1 MRLIPH
7 LAWHDLRSQ
16 RVPLLVW
23 AGILALLPA
32 AILVGPALLLHMPRT
47 PVLLLLRLLS
57 TGFLA
62 ALIVQRDSLV
72 GTTAFWLTRPITR
85 VALFASKLVSLA
97 AVLVVVPWAVTLIA
111 WWSTGALVSDAV
123 RAGTAVAVEQGV
135 VTLLAAMAACITSS
149 LTHLV
154 VAAVASFALVSAA
167 GGVVVPAI
175 LRFWPFMTPYG
186 RWQPDVFIVTI
197 FVLGLP
203 IIGYQYIKRRERR
216 SAAMV
221 MVALLTAIA
230 AGLAWPAEP
239 LIRPSGPVDQAVV
252 NPEGVVVSLDPE
264 TLIEQYRPEEV
275 GGVVVPRTQLSAVIT
290 ADGQSDAVLLM
301 ATAIDSRLTYSD
313 QTVSDRMTVPIG
325 PVLVPRSSNRK
336 SLAQLPHL
344 ARQAAL
350 GPSAVL
356 GSPAAAVTPF
366 GRVAV
371 ATLPADLADRYRG
384 EPAILDAALTF
395 RAHQYRMR
403 GVIPARPGARFAFPD
418 SAVEI
423 TSVSLSPVGA
433 AIGFREAEIRSPLS
447 EPTAFPQY
455 CLRNTPRHEAFL
467 LEAGRTTT
475 VPLTF
480 SRMVTVTTGTWQV
493 RSSSY
498 AFADSRIDAAW
509 LAGAELVRLELEDLG
524 TFTRPLHAE
533 FTLKK

>member
-1 MRLIPH
+1 
-7 LAWHDLRSQ
+7 
-16 RVPLLVW
+16 
-23 AGILALLPA
+23 
-32 AILVGPALLLHMPRT
+32 
-47 PVLLLLRLLS
+47 LLS

-62 ALIVQRDSLV
+62 ALIIQRDSLV
-72 GTTAFWLTRPITR
+72 GTTAFWLTRPVTR
-85 VALFASKLVSLA
+85 VALIASKFVSLA
-97 AVLVVVPWAVTLIA
+97 TVLVVVPWVVTLIA
-111 WWSTGALVSDAV
+111 WWPTGAPVSDAV
-123 RAGTAVAVEQGV
+123 RAANAVAVEQGV
-135 VTLLAAMAACITSS
+135 VTLLGAMAACITSS
-149 LTHLV
+149 LTHFV
-154 VAAVASFALVSAA
+154 VAAVAGFALVGAA

-275 GGVVVPRTQLSAVIT
+275 GGVVVPRTQLSAVII

-313 QTVSDRMTVPIG
+313 QTVSDRMTAAIG
-325 PVLVPRSSNRK
+325 QVLVPRSSSRK
-336 SLAQLPHL
+336 NLVQPFQL

-356 GSPAAAVTPF
+356 ASPAAAAIPY
-366 GRVAV
+366 GRIAI
-371 ATLPADLADRYRG
+371 ATVPADLADRHMG
-384 EPAILDAALTF
+384 EPAILDATVTF
-395 RAHQYRMR
+395 RAHQYRVR
-403 GVIPARPGARFAFPD
+403 GVIPARPGARFAFPG

-423 TSVSLSPVGA
+423 TSVSLVPAGA
-433 AIGFREAEIRSPLS
+433 AVGFREAEIRSPLL

-455 CLRNTPRHEAFL
+455 CLRNTSRHEAFL
-467 LEAGRTTT
+467 LEAVRTTT
-475 VPLTF
+475 MPLTL
-480 SRMVTVTTGTWQV
+480 SGMVTVRTGTWQV
-493 RSSSY
+493 RVNGNAS
-498 AFADSRIDAAW
+498 AGSRIDAAW